1 MKRYSSMVIEET
13 QIETLME
20 YHYTATRMTKMRRLV
35 LPNIGE
41 NVEQLELSNSTQWY
55 SHFGKQFLSF

>member
-20 YHYTATRMTKMRRLV
+20 YHYTATRMTKMRLV

>member
-1 MKRYSSMVIEET
+1 MKRYSSVVIEEM

-35 LPNIGE
+35 PPNIGE